1 MKSRPL
7 ALPLALAAVLT
18 LAAPLPAMAFDL
30 GNLTNQ
36 LSGALGTAQAPAQ
49 QAAQLNSAGQ
59 GGGASSGA
67 VNAAV
72 AALSNGEVDQGLK
85 TALSRGAD
93 IAVKELGRENGFYGN
108 AKWRIPLPPALEK
121 ASGLMRMAGMGAQ
134 ADQLDLAINRA
145 AEAAVPEAKTLLVG
159 AVKSMS
165 VQDAKGILTGGDEAA
180 TDYFKRKTE
189 APLTQ
194 KFLPIVTQATDKV
207 GLAQTYN
214 RFAGQAAQFGLVK
227 ADQASIQQYV
237 TQEALNR
244 LYQAIGEQEKAIRTD
259 PVGTGSKLL
268 SKVFGA
274 ALGR

>member
-1 MKSRPL
+1 MSEDGMGYMTEERRMIRDAARDFTMKEVLPVANALDGPDGEIPMDLRQKL
-7 ALPLALAAVLT
+7 ADMGIVLPEDVSLM
-18 LAAPLPAMAFDL
+18 PA
-30 GNLTNQ
+30 
-36 LSGALGTAQAPAQ
+36 GTA
-49 QAAQLNSAGQ
+49 
-59 GGGASSGA
+59 
-67 VNAAV
+67 
-72 AALSNGEVDQGLK
+72 E
-85 TALSRGAD
+85 
-93 IAVKELGRENGFYGN
+93 
-108 AKWRIPLPPALEK
+108 
-121 ASGLMRMAGMGAQ
+121 
-134 ADQLDLAINRA
+134 
-145 AEAAVPEAKTLLVG
+145 
-159 AVKSMS
+159 
-165 VQDAKGILTGGDEAA
+165 GDEAA

-194 KFLPIVTQATDKV
+194 KFLPIVTKATDKV

-244 LYQAIGEQEKAIRTD
+244 LYQAIGEQEKAIRAD

>member
-1 MKSRPL
+1 MTPRSLVL
-7 ALPLALAAVLT
+7 ATLLSLGTAAPALA
-18 LAAPLPAMAFDL
+18 FNL
-30 GNLTNQ
+30 GNLSNQ
-36 LSGALGTAQAPAQ
+36 LSGALDSAQAPNQ
-49 QAAQLNSAGQ
+49 QPQPQQHPAQ

-108 AKWRIPLPPALEK
+108 AKWRIPLPPAIEK

-145 AEAAVPEAKTLLVG
+145 AEAAVPEAKTLLVN
-159 AVKSMS
+159 AVKTMS

-194 KFLPIVTQATDKV
+194 KFLPIVTKATDKV

-259 PVGTGSKLL
+259 PVGTGSALL
-268 SKVFGA
+268 GKVFGA

>member
-1 MKSRPL
+1 MKTRSLVL
-7 ALPLALAAVLT
+7 ATLLPLGAAAPALAFNLG
-18 LAAPLPAMAFDL
+18 DL
-30 GNLTNQ
+30 SNQ
-36 LSGALGTAQAPAQ
+36 LSGALAATQAPSL
-49 QAAQLNSAGQ
+49 QAAPQTGQ
-59 GGGASSGA
+59 GAGASSGA

-85 TALSRGAD
+85 AALSRGAD

-108 AKWRIPLPPALEK
+108 AKWRIPLPPAIEK

-194 KFLPIVTQATDKV
+194 KFLPIVAKATDKV

-214 RFAGQAAQFGLVK
+214 QFAGQAAQFGLIK

-244 LYQAIGEQEKAIRTD
+244 LYQAIGEQEKAIRAD

-268 SKVFGA
+268 GKVFGA
-274 ALGR
+274 ALGQ

>member
-1 MKSRPL
+1 MHTRFF
-7 ALPLALAAVLT
+7 LAAALLCLT
-18 LAAPLPAMAFDL
+18 AATPAMAFDL
-30 GNLTNQ
+30 GNLANQ
-36 LSGALGTAQAPAQ
+36 LSGAIDAAQAPAQ
-49 QAAQLNSAGQ
+49 QQQPAQA
-59 GGGASSGA
+59 GGASSGA

-85 TALSRGAD
+85 SALTRGAEV
-93 IAVKELGRENGFYGN
+93 AVRELGRENGFYGN
-108 AKWRIPLPPALEK
+108 AKWRIPLPPAIEK
-121 ASGLMRMAGMGAQ
+121 ASGLMRMAGMGAE
-134 ADQLDLAINRA
+134 ADQLELAINRA
-145 AEAAVPEAKTLLVG
+145 AEAAVPEAKSLLIG

-165 VQDAKGILTGGDEAA
+165 LQDAKGILTGGDEAA

-194 KFLPIVTQATDKV
+194 RFLPIVTRATDKV

-237 TQEALNR
+237 TQQALNR
-244 LYQAIGEQEKAIRTD
+244 LYQAIGEQEKAIRAD
-259 PVGTGSKLL
+259 PLGTGSKLL
-268 SKVFGA
+268 GKVFGA